1 MSAINPSPEEMRLDL
16 MASISE
22 SIQAVSK
29 EKETM
34 KVNSLSRANPGKVA
48 EILYHYEKA
57 YNFVS
62 ILLNP
67 FQLNLEM
74 IFQPGL
80 FLFHPSFLYVFFF
93 FLLDSPYL

>member
-1 MSAINPSPEEMRLDL
+1 VLVIKDIMSTLNPTPEEMRLDL

-48 EILYHYEKA
+48 EILYHYAMGETRRRW
-57 YNFVS
+57 
-62 ILLNP
+62 
-67 FQLNLEM
+67 
-74 IFQPGL
+74 
-80 FLFHPSFLYVFFF
+80 
-93 FLLDSPYL
+93 